1 MPQAPRVVGL
11 AEAAQRFR
19 LPYERCYRLVL
30 TGVLPARKSG
40 GRWMLSTDDVER
52 VANQLN
58 AAQRERTSAVNMGG
72 QVSGLT
78 KRELEDELNE
88 LRQELATIEDEH
100 PDWFE
105 EDEADSEFDVDDHED
120 EDDCQD

>member
-19 LPYERCYRLVL
+19 LPYRCYRLVL

-58 AAQRERTSAVNMGG
+58 ATLQERTSAVNVGG
-72 QVSGLT
+72 QVQGLT
-78 KRELEDELNE
+78 KRELEDEINE
-88 LRQELATIEDEH
+88 LREELATIEDEH
-100 PDWFE
+100 PEWFDDDADDSELDDDDEDE
-105 EDEADSEFDVDDHED
+105 EDEIRE
-120 EDDCQD
+120 